1 MVLYIIGV
9 ASKVF
14 AMNGLYR
21 KKRILVVSLCVS
33 LIFVLFGPVDLLPK
47 VEAASQA
54 SLTRLVKKL
63 KRQVKKLK
71 RQLAVARRPAPEPV
85 PFIEMVPVGNAG
97 NGPDPGN
104 TSEALAYGAV
114 PYEFQIGKYEVNL
127 EQYAAFLNA
136 VASTDTYALYYPS
149 MGTNLNIAGIE
160 RSGADGSY
168 TYAVIGSG
176 KKPVTYVS
184 WFDCARFCNWL
195 HNGRPI
201 GAQDAST
208 TERGAYMLD
217 GATSGVGF
225 SRALVSRYWIP
236 SEDEWYKAAYHQ
248 PSGQSG
254 DTDSYWEFPTGS
266 NTIPGNEIGT
276 TVNQANFYDGS
287 DYSVTQSGSLD
298 SNQNYLTDGGA
309 YEGSPGFY
317 GTFDQGGNVWEWN
330 DAVISGSFRGLRG
343 GSWSDFELIL
353 RSSTRFDII
362 PGLENFDVGFRVAS
376 P

>member
-1 MVLYIIGV
+1 MNNSFRKNRIIFV
-9 ASKVF
+9 A
-14 AMNGLYR
+14 
-21 KKRILVVSLCVS
+21 LCLS
-33 LIFVLFGPVDLLPK
+33 LIFVLFGPVDLIPK

-71 RQLAVARRPAPEPV
+71 RQLRVARRPTPEPV

-97 NGPDPGN
+97 NAVDPEDGDSDTGGVQN
-104 TSEALAYGAV
+104 FGAV
-114 PYEFQIGKYEVNL
+114 PYEFSIGKYEVNL
-127 EQYAAFLNA
+127 EQYSAFLNA
-136 VASTDTYALYYPS
+136 VAATDTYALYNPS
-149 MGTNLNIAGIE
+149 MGTDLNIAGIE

-168 TYAVIGSG
+168 TYSVIGSG
-176 KKPVTYVS
+176 KRPVTYVS

-195 HNGRPI
+195 HNGRPS
-201 GAQDAST
+201 GAQDGST
-208 TERGAYMLD
+208 TERGAYTLD
-217 GATSGVGF
+217 GANTIEIVARNPG
-225 SRALVSRYWIP
+225 AKYWIP

-254 DTDSYWEFPTGS
+254 DSDDYWTYPTGS

-276 TVNQANFYDGS
+276 TVNQANLNDGS
-287 DYSVTQSGSLD
+287 GYSVTQSGSYD

-317 GTFDQGGNVWEWN
+317 GTFDQGGNVDEWN
-330 DAVISGSFRGLRG
+330 DTVISSFFRGLRG
-343 GSWSDFELIL
+343 GSWGDFEFSL
-353 RSSTRFDII
+353 RSSFRVAPT
-362 PGLENFDVGFRVAS
+362 PGSGSSFLGFRVAS

>member
-1 MVLYIIGV
+1 
-9 ASKVF
+9 
-14 AMNGLYR
+14 MNKWFPTR
-21 KKRILVVSLCVS
+21 KFIAWALCLSL
-33 LIFVLFGPVDLLPK
+33 LLGAAGPAFLTPEL
-47 VEAASQA
+47 EAASQA

-85 PFIEMVPVGNAG
+85 PFIEMVTVGNVGNAV
-97 NGPDPGN
+97 DPEDGDSDTGGVQN
-104 TSEALAYGAV
+104 FGAV
-114 PYEFQIGKYEVNL
+114 PYEFSIGKYEVNL
-127 EQYAAFLNA
+127 EQYSAFLNA
-136 VASTDTYALYYPS
+136 VAATDTYALYNPS
-149 MGTNLNIAGIE
+149 MGTDLNIAGIE

-168 TYAVIGSG
+168 TYSVIGSG
-176 KKPVTYVS
+176 KRPVTYVS

-195 HNGRPI
+195 HNGRPS
-201 GAQDAST
+201 GAQDGST
-208 TERGAYMLD
+208 TERGAYTLD
-217 GATSGVGF
+217 GANTIEIVARNPG
-225 SRALVSRYWIP
+225 AKYWIP

-254 DTDSYWEFPTGS
+254 DSDDYWTYPTGS

-276 TVNQANFYDGS
+276 TVNQANLNDGS
-287 DYSVTQSGSLD
+287 GYSVTQSGSYD